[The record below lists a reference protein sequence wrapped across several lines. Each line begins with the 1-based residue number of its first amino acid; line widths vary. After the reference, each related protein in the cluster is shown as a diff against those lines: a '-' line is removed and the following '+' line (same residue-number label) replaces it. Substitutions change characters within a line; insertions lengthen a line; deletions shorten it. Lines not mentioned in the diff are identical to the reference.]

1 VPSDIGTAKQTGV
14 MARGFKVFEFVD
26 FVSPTQRKNSASL
39 TDRLNPRRRDYPTFS
54 PAQRQRRS
62 HIQAEPVSY
71 RPISRFLTRLLS
83 LFRVRT
89 TMRQTILVPLL
100 LAFTTVPLLA
110 QTAVQARRA
119 MDFVY
124 SMGVNV
130 HLEYLGSPYQ
140 HYAAINSRLI
150 ELGMHHVRDE
160 INDTANGRFVAELQ
174 QMKTMGYTVCGL
186 IEGGNDY
193 PPAGEVLEAQ
203 KVVPMIQNLLPSIDA
218 VEGPNEPDDST
229 MPPFAYGLDY
239 LLYPQGA
246 INESENLWEIVKGD
260 PAISGLPVLAMSEGT
275 PQDFLKLA
283 AVTPP
288 PIYYANLGNM
298 HAYQS
303 GLWADWGLIHMY
315 IPLARKLTGSLPLW
329 TTEMG
334 YHNNP
339 NFLSDGEQQGVSE
352 RASAIYLPIAFLSG
366 FIYGVQRT
374 FSYELIDE
382 EPGPPLAS
390 CTPQDQAR
398 CMGEG
403 YYGLLHYD
411 GTPKPSFTALKN
423 LIGILQ
429 EGNLELS
436 AVADPGSLSVTFSGA
451 PPKMGYTLLE
461 KSNGDYYFAL
471 FNNLKVYELA
481 TATSAGYDIDRQP
494 VPVTITF
501 YDPYKFTVYAPN
513 DPSGITPTSAY
524 TISTTPNS
532 IQLNLPAK
540 VLLLKIAASR

>member
-1 VPSDIGTAKQTGV
+1 
-14 MARGFKVFEFVD
+14 
-26 FVSPTQRKNSASL
+26 
-39 TDRLNPRRRDYPTFS
+39 
-54 PAQRQRRS
+54 
-62 HIQAEPVSY
+62 
-71 RPISRFLTRLLS
+71 
-83 LFRVRT
+83 
-89 TMRQTILVPLL
+89 MRQTILLTLL
-100 LAFTTVPLLA
+100 LALRMGPVLA
-110 QTAVQARRA
+110 QTTVQARRA
-119 MDFVY
+119 SDFVS

-130 HLEYLGSPYQ
+130 HLEYLGTPCQ
-140 HYAAINSRLI
+140 NYAAINSRLI

-160 INDTANGRFVAELQ
+160 INDTADGQFVSELR

-193 PPAGEVLEAQ
+193 PPAGEGLEARN
-203 KVVPMIQNLLPSIDA
+203 VVPMIQDLLPSIDA

-239 LLYPQGA
+239 LRYPEGA

-260 PAISGLPVLAMSEGT
+260 PAISDLPVLVMSEGT
-275 PQDFLKLA
+275 PRDFLKLA

-288 PIYYANLGNM
+288 PIHYANLGNM

-303 GLWADWGLIHMY
+303 GLWADWGLTDKY
-315 IPLARKLTGSLPLW
+315 IPSAAKLSGTLPLW

-334 YHNNP
+334 YHNNL

-366 FIYGVQRT
+366 FSHGVQRT

-382 EPGPPLAS
+382 QPDLPLAS
-390 CTPQDQAR
+390 CTQQDQAR

-411 GTPKPSFTALKN
+411 GSPKPSFTALKN

-429 EGNLELS
+429 ETNLEQFAS
-436 AVADPGSLSVTFSGA
+436 ANPGPLSVTFSGA
-451 PPKMGYTLLE
+451 PSKLGYTLLE
-461 KSNGDYYFAL
+461 KSNGDYYLAL
-471 FNNLKVYELA
+471 WNDVKVYELA
-481 TATSAGYDIDRQP
+481 TATSAGYDLDRQP

-501 YDPYKFTVYAPN
+501 SDPHKFTIYAPN
-513 DPSGITPTSAY
+513 DPSGMGPTGAY

-532 IQLNLPAK
+532 IELNLPAR

>member
-1 VPSDIGTAKQTGV
+1 
-14 MARGFKVFEFVD
+14 
-26 FVSPTQRKNSASL
+26 
-39 TDRLNPRRRDYPTFS
+39 
-54 PAQRQRRS
+54 
-62 HIQAEPVSY
+62 
-71 RPISRFLTRLLS
+71 
-83 LFRVRT
+83 
-89 TMRQTILVPLL
+89 MRQTILLTLL
-100 LAFTTVPLLA
+100 LALRMGPVLA
-110 QTAVQARRA
+110 QTTVQARRA
-119 MDFVY
+119 SDFVS

-130 HLEYLGSPYQ
+130 HLEYLGTPYQ
-140 HYAAINSRLI
+140 NYAAINSRLI

-160 INDTANGRFVAELQ
+160 INDTADGQFVSELR

-193 PPAGEVLEAQ
+193 PPAGEGLEARN
-203 KVVPMIQNLLPSIDA
+203 VVPMIQDLLPSIDA

-239 LLYPQGA
+239 LRYPEGA

-260 PAISGLPVLAMSEGT
+260 PAISDLPVLVMSEGT
-275 PQDFLKLA
+275 PRDFLKLA

-288 PIYYANLGNM
+288 PIHYANLGNM

-303 GLWADWGLIHMY
+303 GLWADWGLTDKY
-315 IPLARKLTGSLPLW
+315 IPSAAKLSGTLPLW

-334 YHNNP
+334 YHNNL

-366 FIYGVQRT
+366 FSHGVQRT

-382 EPGPPLAS
+382 QPDPPLAS
-390 CTPQDQAR
+390 CTQQDQAR

-403 YYGLLHYD
+403 YYGLLRYD

-423 LIGILQ
+423 LLGILQ
-429 EGNLELS
+429 ETNLEQFAS
-436 AVADPGSLSVTFSGA
+436 ANPGPLSVTFSGA
-451 PPKMGYTLLE
+451 PSKLGYTLLE
-461 KSNGDYYFAL
+461 KSNGDYYLAL
-471 FNNLKVYELA
+471 WNDVKVYELA
-481 TATSAGYDIDRQP
+481 TATSAGYDLDRQP

-501 YDPYKFTVYAPN
+501 SDPHKFTIYAPN
-513 DPSGITPTSAY
+513 DPSGMGPTGAY

-532 IQLNLPAK
+532 IELNLPAR

>member
-1 VPSDIGTAKQTGV
+1 
-14 MARGFKVFEFVD
+14 
-26 FVSPTQRKNSASL
+26 
-39 TDRLNPRRRDYPTFS
+39 
-54 PAQRQRRS
+54 
-62 HIQAEPVSY
+62 
-71 RPISRFLTRLLS
+71 
-83 LFRVRT
+83 
-89 TMRQTILVPLL
+89 MRQTILPTLL
-100 LAFTTVPLLA
+100 LALTTGPLLA
-110 QTAVQARRA
+110 QTTVQARRA
-119 MDFVY
+119 SDFVY
-124 SMGVNV
+124 STGVNV
-130 HLEYLGSPYQ
+130 HLEYSGTPYQ
-140 HYAAINSRLI
+140 HYAAINFRLI

-160 INDTANGRFVAELQ
+160 INDTANRQFVSELR

-193 PPAGEVLEAQ
+193 PPAGEGLESG

-229 MPPFAYGLDY
+229 TPPFAYGLDY

-260 PAISGLPVLAMSEGT
+260 PAISDLPVLVMSEGT
-275 PQDFLKLA
+275 PQDFLTLA

-288 PIYYANLGNM
+288 PIHYANLGNM

-303 GLWADWGLIHMY
+303 GLWADWGLTHMY
-315 IPLARKLTGSLPLW
+315 IRLARKLTGTLPLW

-334 YHNNP
+334 YHNNT

-366 FIYGVQRT
+366 FSYGVQRT

-382 EPGPPLAS
+382 QPDPPLAS
-390 CTPQDQAR
+390 CTQQDQAR

-411 GTPKPSFTALKN
+411 GTPKPSFTGLKN

-429 EGNLELS
+429 EANLEQFAL
-436 AVADPGSLSVTFSGA
+436 ANPGSLTFTFSGA
-451 PPKMGYTLLE
+451 PSKMDYTLLE
-461 KSNGDYYFAL
+461 KSNGDYYLAL
-471 FNNLKVYELA
+471 WNDLQLYELA
-481 TATSAGYDIDRQP
+481 TATSPGYDLDRQP

-501 YDPYKFTVYAPN
+501 LDPYKLTVYAPN
-513 DPSGITPTSAY
+513 DPSGVNPTSAY

-540 VLLLKIAASR
+540 ALLLKISASRR